1 MIERVWSARTTRDG
15 AVAYA
20 EYFRRVVLP
29 ELAAVAGYRGARLL
43 QREMPGG
50 AATEVVVV
58 TRWESLAV
66 VRRFAGDDLD
76 RAVVHDEAAALFSS
90 YDRTVRHFEIV
101 LESLHASLSS

>member
-101 LESLHASLSS
+101 LGENQENW